1 MAPSMFVKM
10 HGSTLQ
16 ALKIGVVF
24 ESNEEFN
31 ASVEEMV
38 Q

>member
-1 MAPSMFVKM
+1 MFVKM
-10 HGSTLQ
+10 HGSLSKRP
-16 ALKIGVVF
+16 KIGVVF